1 MGIIISK
8 TRLRTVGISDMCYNI
23 IPYTHSPP
31 PSTTFIKAF
40 FSTLHRYPKPEIP
53 LPSHHHA
60 SPPPPCLPPHKAY
73 LHVRQRMNKTSTYI
87 QPIPLSLRKVFYF
100 ISIASYPET
109 MAFLLL
115 SLSLLLLYT
124 TNQTNHP
131 LFHSPHFATQL
142 VRSIRVRFGL
152 GLRFVF
158 YCIVLYVSR

>member
-1 MGIIISK
+1 MGITISK
-8 TRLRTVGISDMCYNI
+8 TTVGILGVCYNMT
-23 IPYTHSPP
+23 PYTHSPP

-40 FSTLHRYPKPEIP
+40 FSYSTPMSKTRNS
-53 LPSHHHA
+53 PSLT
-60 SPPPPCLPPHKAY
+60 SPCFPPPPCLPPHKAY

-100 ISIASYPET
+100 ISFASYPET

>member
-1 MGIIISK
+1 MGITISK
-8 TRLRTVGISDMCYNI
+8 TRLRTVGILDVCYNTT
-23 IPYTHSPP
+23 PYTAHHRAQRSSKLFSP
-31 PSTTFIKAF
+31 
-40 FSTLHRYPKPEIP
+40 TLHRCPKPEIP

-100 ISIASYPET
+100 ISFASYPET